1 MVKEKERYIFQ
12 RFKELYPNF
21 PTSDFVYQDSPD
33 VILNTENSKKIGLEI
48 TEAIYD
54 QEFMKKSEF
63 QIKFNEKVLEKIE
76 KIIPFKFSL
85 SIRLYETK
93 LISSSDY
100 DRTIN
105 EVVDVCY
112 EEFLDLDNLQ
122 RKEVNNL
129 GSTQEFPEHVK
140 EILYYQ
146 DYRNLPL
153 GVKSIRFG
161 RNDTLAKSFHGK
173 HKTGWVPNFQ
183 IEILDAILKKK
194 HKALEKYDS
203 CDEQWLVIGEAF
215 DFVSYF
221 DNIYINV
228 PVVSLF
234 DKVFLVRNW
243 ERIVL
248 TLK

>member
-21 PTSDFVYQDSPD
+21 PPSDFVYQDSPD
-33 VILNTENSKKIGLEI
+33 VILNTDNSKKIGVEI

-63 QIKFNEKVLEKIE
+63 QIKFNENVLEKVE
-76 KIIPFKFSL
+76 KNIPFKFSL
-85 SIRLYETK
+85 SIRLHETK
-93 LISSSDY
+93 LISSSNY
-100 DRTIN
+100 DRIIN

-122 RKEVNNL
+122 RKEVSNL

-140 EILYYQ
+140 EILYNQ
-146 DYRNLPL
+146 GYRSLPL
-153 GVKSIRFG
+153 GVKSIRLG
-161 RNDTLAKSFHGK
+161 RNDTINKSYHPK

-183 IEILDAILKKK
+183 PEFLDTILLKK
-194 HKALEKYDS
+194 HKALEKYQP
-203 CDEQWLVIGEAF
+203 CDQQWLVIGEAF

-221 DNIYINV
+221 DNINIPT
-228 PVVSLF
+228 PVISKF
-234 DKVFLVRNW
+234 DKIFLVRNW
-243 ERIVL
+243 ENVVL
-248 TLK
+248 ALK